1 MQILPK
7 SGNISWNTTTNSLQ
21 KTLILYMIVSRKWVV
36 CLPRPD
42 FDTQF
47 IKIVEAVFF
56 KALKTYLGF
65 FQKRIDLKQ
74 ILKEILVS
82 IFKNPKYMI
91 GVDSVNIRFSDV
103 DVDARATDIMAFSN
117 INFLDLG
124 TPNGYIQRKLN
135 IDEGKVT
142 KC

>member
-1 MQILPK
+1 
-7 SGNISWNTTTNSLQ
+7 
-21 KTLILYMIVSRKWVV
+21 MIVSIEWVV

-42 FDTQF
+42 FDTHF
-47 IKIVEAVFF
+47 IKIVEAVIL

-65 FQKRIDLKQ
+65 FQKGIDLKQ

-91 GVDSVNIRFSDV
+91 GVNSVNIRFSDV
-103 DVDARATDIMAFSN
+103 DVAARATDIITFSN

-124 TPNGYIQRKLN
+124 TPKWIYPK
-135 IDEGKVT
+135 KT
-142 KC
+142 KHRWRESD